1 MDDRTVLVLNGPNLN
16 LLGER
21 EPEVYGSATLAD
33 VEALCLEAV
42 ERAGLVLD
50 FRQSNHEGT
59 LVDWVQE
66 GRAGIAGLVVNA
78 AGYTHTSVALRD
90 ALSACRVPRVEVH
103 ISDIHAREEFRHHSY
118 LTDVCD
124 HHVIGHGVQ
133 GYAEAIAWVGERRA
147 ERDLPALWRSPEWRA
162 DIEAWLLPAL
172 AGAGCA
178 PSPPRSS
185 RIG

>member
-1 MDDRTVLVLNGPNLN
+1 MDARTVLVLNGPNLN

-33 VEALCLEAV
+33 VEALCREAATV
-42 ERAGLVLD
+42 VGLSVD

-66 GRAGIAGLVVNA
+66 GRTSTAGIVLNA

-103 ISDIHAREEFRHHSY
+103 ISDIHAREQFRHHSY

-124 HHVIGHGVQ
+124 HHVIGHGVK
-133 GYAEAIAWVGERRA
+133 GYAEAIEWVAGQR
-147 ERDLPALWRSPEWRA
+147 
-162 DIEAWLLPAL
+162 
-172 AGAGCA
+172 AGA
-178 PSPPRSS
+178 
-185 RIG
+185 